1 MMLQDYIQQKQ
12 SRLLERQTD
21 FYTPTGLHVFF
32 KDTVQNNQVDTEKVV
47 AKVESLIP
55 DHLLSEVEMIIIG
68 WFDEFE
74 ERDLNAFYDGGTLYI
89 SNIQE
94 DSEDMLDDMIHE
106 ISHSLEEPHGYFLYG
121 DKKIEQEF
129 LKKRKFLHDML
140 WKMNYKVP
148 LSVFMETEY
157 NKEFDKLLY
166 QDIGYEKLSNVMQ
179 GLFINPYA
187 ATSLRE
193 YFATGFTEF
202 YLHPDEHK
210 YLQKLGPA
218 LYEKLATLQKQEKL
232 DSQ

>member
-1 MMLQDYIQQKQ
+1 MLQDYIQQKQ

-202 YLHPDEHK
+202 YLHPDEHE
-210 YLQKLGPA
+210 YLQKLCPV
-218 LYEKLATLQKQEKL
+218 LYKKLVTLQKQEKL
-232 DSQ
+232 DNQ